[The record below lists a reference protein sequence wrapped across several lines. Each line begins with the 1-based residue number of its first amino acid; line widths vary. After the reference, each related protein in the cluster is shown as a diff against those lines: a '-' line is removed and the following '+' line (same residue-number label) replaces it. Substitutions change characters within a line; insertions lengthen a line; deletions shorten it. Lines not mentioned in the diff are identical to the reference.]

1 MNDVSQIAKTLDLEK
16 RVPRY
21 TSYPPANHFNGSVT
35 GESFSNWIAAIPKAS
50 RISLYL
56 HIPFCRN
63 LCWFCACRTQGIKR
77 RFDALYHYIDGLK
90 IELDHLAAQLDPS
103 VIIKTIHLGGG
114 TPTLLPPPLITDLMQ
129 YVKDRFTL
137 DEDYGLSVEIDPT
150 EIDQERIDALVK
162 SGLSRA
168 SVGVQDFKEEIQ
180 QAIGRPQSYEQTQQ
194 CFDHLR
200 AAKINSINI
209 DLLYGLPH
217 QTLTGFSET
226 IDRVLSL
233 SPDRVAMFGYAHVP
247 WMAKRQQLIDPA
259 TLPDSAL
266 RLALL
271 EKGRQRFM
279 DNGYL
284 PIGIDHF
291 AKPDDSLARAA
302 ENGQLHRNFQGYT
315 DDASRI
321 LIGLGASA
329 ISIFPQGYAQNASG
343 TQAYLEHIQHGKF
356 ATSRGH
362 VFSDDDHLRRYIIDQ
377 LMCSFELSLT
387 EMRARFGDQAAALCQ
402 SIEQNADKM
411 GLTRHG
417 SEAVYRIAE
426 PAHLT
431 ARMVAQQFD
440 QYQAPEKSHSLA
452 V

>member
-1 MNDVSQIAKTLDLEK
+1 MNDVSQMAKTLDLEK

-50 RISLYL
+50 QISLYL

-77 RFDALYHYIDGLK
+77 RIDALYHYIDGLK
-90 IELDHLAAQLDPS
+90 IEQDQVAAQLDPS
-103 VIIKTIHLGGG
+103 VIIETIHLGGG
-114 TPTLLPPPLITDLMQ
+114 TPTLLPAPLITDLMQ

-150 EIDQERIDALVK
+150 EIDQERIDALVE

-180 QAIGRPQSYEQTQQ
+180 QAIGRLQSYKQTQQ
-194 CFDHLR
+194 CFDQLR

-259 TLPDSAL
+259 TLPDCTL

-271 EKGRQRFM
+271 EKGRQLFM

-291 AKPDDSLARAA
+291 AKPNDSLARAT

-315 DDASRI
+315 DVASRI

-329 ISIFPQGYAQNASG
+329 ISIFSQGYAQNASG
-343 TQAYLEHIQHGKF
+343 TQAYLEHIKHGKF

-362 VFSDDDHLRRYIIDQ
+362 VFSEDDHLRRYIIDQ
-377 LMCSFELSLT
+377 LMCSFELSLPV
-387 EMRARFGDQAAALCQ
+387 MSARFGDKAATLCQ